1 MELSSDLY
9 RHSNLKCIAENADPY
24 ATSPQI
30 LQEFL
35 QILLEEQ
42 LQEWLHYFSQRLFR
56 EYI

>member
-9 RHSNLKCIAENADPY
+9 RHSNHKCIAENADPY

-42 LQEWLHYFSQRLFR
+42 LQE
-56 EYI
+56 